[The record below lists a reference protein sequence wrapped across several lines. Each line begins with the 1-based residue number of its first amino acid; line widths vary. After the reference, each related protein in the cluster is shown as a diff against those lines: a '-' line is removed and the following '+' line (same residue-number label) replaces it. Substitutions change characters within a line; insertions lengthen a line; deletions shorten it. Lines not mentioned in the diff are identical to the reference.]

1 MARNG
6 IAKLI
11 LRIFVDPQNDIPAG
25 KSRLIKHCKSLLSS
39 AKWETTKGNQLQVY
53 RARSLFSDFLET
65 SIDYSPTS
73 CLLYLIINTYSAQ
86 ISIWIY
92 SDANIQ
98 MRINAEYIQI
108 PPLCKTIEK
117 MEKGNNKK
125 SNYLFPSFLPF
136 CPFSRTS
143 TLRLMFYLW
152 NCQSCK
158 GGHDFFLNAQ
168 IVSIRKNKTHK
179 FFMTLEKQSCK
190 VNWKQS

>member
-6 IAKLI
+6 IPKLI
-11 LRIFVDPQNDIPAG
+11 LRIFVDPQHNIPAE

-53 RARSLFSDFLET
+53 WARSLFSDLLET

-73 CLLYLIINTYSAQ
+73 CLL
-86 ISIWIY
+86 
-92 SDANIQ
+92 
-98 MRINAEYIQI
+98 
-108 PPLCKTIEK
+108 PLCKTIEK

-125 SNYLFPSFLPF
+125 SNYLLPSFLPF

-143 TLRLMFYLW
+143 ALRLMFHLW
-152 NCQSCK
+152 NCQSCR
-158 GGHDFFLNAQ
+158 GGHDYFLNAQ

-179 FFMTLEKQSCK
+179 FFMAHEKQSCK

>member
-11 LRIFVDPQNDIPAG
+11 FRIFVDPQNDIPAG
-25 KSRLIKHCKSLLSS
+25 KSRLIKHCKSFFIFSQTRNY
-39 AKWETTKGNQLQVY
+39 EREGNQLQVH
-53 RARSLFSDFLET
+53 RARSLFSDLLET

-73 CLLYLIINTYSAQ
+73 CLL
-86 ISIWIY
+86 
-92 SDANIQ
+92 
-98 MRINAEYIQI
+98 
-108 PPLCKTIEK
+108 PLCKTVEK

-143 TLRLMFYLW
+143 ALRLMFYLW
-152 NCQSCK
+152 NCQSCR

-179 FFMTLEKQSCK
+179 FFMAHEKQSCK
-190 VNWKQS
+190 VNNTEHI